1 MKFLLDQNISFRV
14 AKLLEELSYESVHVS
29 GVGLKNS
36 TDFEIWN
43 YAQQNDYII
52 LTHDIDF
59 DDISARYGF
68 PPKIIRLNTGNMSN
82 KDTADLIFRHYKEIE
97 SFSFNEEIGLMVL
110 TKL

>member
-1 MKFLLDQNISFRV
+1 MKYLLDQNISFRV

-29 GVGLKNS
+29 SVGLKNS

-43 YAQQNDYII
+43 YAQQNDYVI

-59 DDISARYGF
+59 DDLCAKYGF
-68 PPKIIRLNTGNMSN
+68 PPKIIRLKTGNLSN
-82 KDTADLIFRHYKEIE
+82 KDTAELIVRHNKEIGE
-97 SFSFNEEIGLMVL
+97 FFLNEEIGLMVL

>member
-1 MKFLLDQNISFRV
+1 MKYLLDQNISFRV

-29 GVGLKNS
+29 SVGLKNS

-43 YAQQNDYII
+43 YAQQDYVI

-59 DDISARYGF
+59 DDLCAKYGF
-68 PPKIIRLNTGNMSN
+68 PPKIIRLKTGNLSN
-82 KDTADLIFRHYKEIE
+82 KDTAELIVRHNKEIGE
-97 SFSFNEEIGLMVL
+97 FFLNEEIGLMVL